1 MTNYLT
7 DCVSKDL
14 EPIHRAEKLQQEA
27 AKYGFDWVR
36 SLHIIKKIEEEL
48 HEVEAVLDDRIKLA
62 EELGDLIFSCI
73 NLARYHQIDTKL
85 VLQQTNNKFVKRLN
99 YIEDS
104 LKSKGKSLL
113 DANLE
118 EMDAL
123 WNEAK

>member
-1 MTNYLT
+1 MTNYIT

-14 EPIHRAEKLQQEA
+14 EPIYRAEKLQQEA
-27 AKYGFDWVR
+27 AKYGYDWVR

>member
-1 MTNYLT
+1 MTNYIT
-7 DCVSKDL
+7 DSVSKDL

-27 AKYGFDWVR
+27 SKYGFDWVR
-36 SLHIIKKIEEEL
+36 SSHIIKKIEEEL

-73 NLARYHQIDTKL
+73 NLARYYQIDTKQ
-85 VLQQTNNKFVKRLN
+85 VLQKTNNKFVKRFN

-104 LKSKGKSLL
+104 LKSRGKSLF

>member
-1 MTNYLT
+1 MTNYIT

-62 EELGDLIFSCI
+62 EE
-73 NLARYHQIDTKL
+73 
-85 VLQQTNNKFVKRLN
+85 
-99 YIEDS
+99 
-104 LKSKGKSLL
+104 
-113 DANLE
+113 
-118 EMDAL
+118 
-123 WNEAK
+123 